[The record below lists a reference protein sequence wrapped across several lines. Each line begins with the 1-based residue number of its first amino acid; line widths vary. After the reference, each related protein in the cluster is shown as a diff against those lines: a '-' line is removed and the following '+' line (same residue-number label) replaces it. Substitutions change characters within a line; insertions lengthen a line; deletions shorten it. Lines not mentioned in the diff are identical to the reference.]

1 MIRSVDE
8 EEETR
13 ELRVL
18 AGLKERGMRAIEKY
32 EELKNENEKTKDEFD
47 KVKQERDEA
56 LQKLDEF
63 SKISHLV
70 IEEVSDMQNSL
81 EIEKTCRES
90 AEALAVKLNKEN
102 KNLKRI
108 SMMYMAKLGPETVSK
123 EISLEPDPEE
133 DGGCTNLD
141 CQHKLK
147 DLQDRILSVE
157 DEKTT
162 ISRDLEEI
170 RCKLL
175 ELMEE
180 VNATR
185 KENIALNKETFDQ
198 RKLLEKCNRVS
209 ILAVE
214 EYEELQ
220 SSLEMEKDLRAK
232 AESLAQEMYIEQS
245 SLKRQSC
252 LLLQSITPDQQLLK
266 ALNENA
272 RLTHSLEEAEIRHQL
287 KVKELEEQLQEAKL
301 RKEAQSLKKQLD
313 ILEEEKKDLEC
324 RVQSAETAVKDLKHC
339 VDELQK
345 RLHQAEKAA
354 APPPPPPPP
363 PLPPPPP
370 PNPIRSLMSIIRKK
384 SVVSVAAVKP
394 DVAQQPDS
402 AGNAGDLKRQAV
414 EEMMDRIKRGVHLR
428 PVQQTLRVNTQVTRP
443 EPGSAALAPAP
454 PAASMEE
461 DTVDK
466 TSGSAVQELRGI
478 LDCLGPMP
486 SRSRLW
492 APASTESELERILR
506 RRKVTTEQDASAG
519 TLSGFESK
527 SLPVLGSALSQK
539 VRDAKD
545 GGDGDGGQLL
555 LPDEQRHTKVSYSA
569 ETLGYADGKT
579 SDEAQSSLNLRPTVE
594 GNSSTTKNVG
604 TTDKRGKDADSSHC

>member
-18 AGLKERGMRAIEKY
+18 AGLKERAIEKY

-428 PVQQTLRVNTQVTRP
+428 PVQQTLRVNTQV
-443 EPGSAALAPAP
+443 
-454 PAASMEE
+454 
-461 DTVDK
+461 DK

>member
-428 PVQQTLRVNTQVTRP
+428 PVQQTLRVNTQV
-443 EPGSAALAPAP
+443 
-454 PAASMEE
+454 
-461 DTVDK
+461 DK

>member
-1 MIRSVDE
+1 MIRSVE
-8 EEETR
+8 EEESR

-18 AGLKERGMRAIEKY
+18 AGLKEQAIEKY
-32 EELKNENEKTKDEFD
+32 EELKSENEKTKDEFD

-56 LQKLDEF
+56 FRKLEEF

-70 IEEVSDMQNSL
+70 IEEVSVMQNSL

-90 AEALAVKLNKEN
+90 AEAFAVKLNKEN
-102 KNLKRI
+102 KTLKRI
-108 SMMYMAKLGPETVSK
+108 SMMYMAKLGPETISK
-123 EISLEPDPEE
+123 EISLDPDGSEE
-133 DGGCTNLD
+133 DDGCASLD

-147 DLQDRILSVE
+147 DLQERILSVE

-180 VNATR
+180 VNTTR
-185 KENIALNKETFDQ
+185 KENIALNKEVFDQ
-198 RKLLEKCNRVS
+198 RKLLEKYNRVS

-220 SSLEMEKDLRAK
+220 SDLETEKDLRAK
-232 AESLAQEMYIEQS
+232 AEALAQEMYIEQS

-252 LLLQSITPDQQLLK
+252 LLLQSIAPDQQLLK
-266 ALNENA
+266 ALDENT

-301 RKEAQSLKKQLD
+301 RREVQSLKKQLE
-313 ILEEEKKDLEC
+313 ILEEEKKELEC

-363 PLPPPPP
+363 PPLPPPP
-370 PNPIRSLMSIIRKK
+370 PNPIRSLMSIIRRKPP
-384 SVVSVAAVKP
+384 VSGAAVKP

-402 AGNAGDLKRQAV
+402 AGDVKRQAV

-428 PVQQTLRVNTQVTRP
+428 PVQQTLRVKTQVTRP
-443 EPGSAALAPAP
+443 EPGPAAPTAAP

-461 DTVDK
+461 DTVERS
-466 TSGSAVQELRGI
+466 SGSAVQELRGI
-478 LDCLGPMP
+478 LDSLGPSP
-486 SRSRLW
+486 SRCRLAAM

-506 RRKVTTEQDASAG
+506 RRKVTTEQGSSAG

-527 SLPVLGSALSQK
+527 SLPVLGSVSSAPLSQK
-539 VRDAKD
+539 ERSAKD
-545 GGDGDGGQLL
+545 GGGSDVGHL
-555 LPDEQRHTKVSYSA
+555 LPPDKQLHAKA
-569 ETLGYADGKT
+569 
-579 SDEAQSSLNLRPTVE
+579 SSQY
-594 GNSSTTKNVG
+594 G
-604 TTDKRGKDADSSHC
+604 HCQAPQ

>member
-1 MIRSVDE
+1 MLRPVEDDE
-8 EEETR
+8 SR

-18 AGLKERGMRAIEKY
+18 AGLKEQAIEKY

-56 LQKLDEF
+56 FRKLDEF

-70 IEEVSDMQNSL
+70 IEEVSVMQNSL

-108 SMMYMAKLGPETVSK
+108 SMMYMAKLGPETISK
-123 EISLEPDPEE
+123 EISLDPDHEE

-147 DLQDRILSVE
+147 DLQDQILNVE

-170 RCKLL
+170 RSKLVD
-175 ELMEE
+175 LMEE
-180 VNATR
+180 VNSTR
-185 KENIALNKETFDQ
+185 KENITLNKETFDQ
-198 RKLLEKCNRVS
+198 RKLLEKYNRVS
-209 ILAVE
+209 VLAVE

-266 ALNENA
+266 ALDENA

-301 RKEAQSLKKQLD
+301 RKEAQSLKKQLE

-384 SVVSVAAVKP
+384 PSVSAAAVKP
-394 DVAQQPDS
+394 DVALQPDS
-402 AGNAGDLKRQAV
+402 ENAGDLKRQAV
-414 EEMMDRIKRGVHLR
+414 EEMMDRIKRGIHLR
-428 PVQQTLRVNTQVTRP
+428 PVQQTLRVRTQVTRP
-443 EPGSAALAPAP
+443 EPGSATLAPAP

-461 DTVDK
+461 DIVDK
-466 TSGSAVQELRGI
+466 PSGTAVQELREI
-478 LDCLGPMP
+478 LDCLGPTP
-486 SRSRLW
+486 SRSRLGTTV
-492 APASTESELERILR
+492 PASTESELERILR
-506 RRKVTTEQDASAG
+506 RRKVTTEQDASAW
-519 TLSGFESK
+519 TLSSSESK

-539 VRDAKD
+539 ARDTKD
-545 GGDGDGGQLL
+545 GGDGGQLL
-555 LPDEQRHTKVSYSA
+555 LPDEQRHTKVSSHSA

-579 SDEAQSSLNLRPTVE
+579 SDEAQSSLNLQPMVE
-594 GNSSTTKNVG
+594 GNSCTTENVG
-604 TTDKRGKDADSSHC
+604 APDKRGKDADSSHC

>member
-402 AGNAGDLKRQAV
+402 GNAGDLKRQAV

-428 PVQQTLRVNTQVTRP
+428 PVQQTLRVNTQ
-443 EPGSAALAPAP
+443 
-454 PAASMEE
+454 
-461 DTVDK
+461 VDK